1 MKRTKKISK
10 LGMYGSIIQ
19 HTLEFNVKAPKKYVP
34 GEILTSYIKERN
46 QNWLNDN
53 PKVSEE
59 TKQQI
64 LKDNRI

>member
-10 LGMYGSIIQ
+10 LGMDGSIIQ
-19 HTLEFNVKAPKKYVP
+19 HTLEFKTKSPKKYVQ
-34 GEILTSYIKERN
+34 GHVITDYLRERN

-53 PKVSEE
+53 PKVLDE

-64 LKDNRI
+64 LKENRF